1 MTMRSTLNNLER
13 VSFGASCRV
22 SDVRNSTAKTVC
34 LKDDSIAKMRLKL
47 IILLSESGKSNRG
60 YLWWRDRKQRRSV
73 RL

>member
-1 MTMRSTLNNLER
+1 MTMRSMLNNFER

-47 IILLSESGKSNRG
+47 IILLSESRRSNQG
-60 YLWWRDRKQRRSV
+60 YLWRRDRMQHRSM